1 VLAAAGS
8 VVEVVV
14 EALAPDGASGGG
26 VAADEV
32 GFVAAGVGAGAV
44 LAVVAGATS
53 AAVEVEVAPFAGGG
67 WVSAGVDCAVVHVGD
82 ACDEAPVV
90 APVMVVAAPLMI
102 AGARADAVAG
112 TGAAV
117 VLLLVVAVCSA
128 SSSAAAVT
136 APVVCAAATAAI
148 VARAGGELGEPVSP
162 SATPAAPPTAAT
174 TIAAVSFRAPVISR
188 PPRSARRDGVRHYLH
203 AGAFAMGLLPCV
215 WIASRAP
222 GECHR
227 AGASHYSGT
236 ASECRSLTHIGLTS
250 SRSARRS

>member
-1 VLAAAGS
+1 MVPGSAGA
-8 VVEVVV
+8 VVETVV
-14 EALAPDGASGGG
+14 EALARDGVRGGSA
-26 VAADEV
+26 AADQV
-32 GFVAAGVGAGAV
+32 DFVAAGAGAGVV
-44 LAVVAGATS
+44 LAVAAGAGS
-53 AAVEVEVAPFAGGG
+53 AAVKVTRGAGGG
-67 WVSAGVDCAVVHVGD
+67 WASTGVDGAVVDVGD
-82 ACDEAPVV
+82 ACNAAPLVV
-90 APVMVVAAPLMI
+90 AVVVTLEAGLMI